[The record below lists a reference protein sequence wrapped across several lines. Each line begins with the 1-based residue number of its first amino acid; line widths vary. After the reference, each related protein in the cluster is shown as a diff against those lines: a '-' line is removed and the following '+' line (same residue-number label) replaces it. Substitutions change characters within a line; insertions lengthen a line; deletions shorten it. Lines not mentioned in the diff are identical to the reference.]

1 MPAVSRLSNEHTP
14 EAREFQGAE
23 WPATFAALKSRLS
36 ATGFPAFFRNK
47 SGAATCSSAL
57 TTDPTQRLAVMRL
70 CEREI
75 LIAEIRHRQRQHKAT
90 CSARAK
96 LRRLT
101 AELVA

>member
-1 MPAVSRLSNEHTP
+1 
-14 EAREFQGAE
+14 
-23 WPATFAALKSRLS
+23 
-36 ATGFPAFFRNK
+36 
-47 SGAATCSSAL
+47 
-57 TTDPTQRLAVMRL
+57 MRL

-90 CSARAK
+90 SFLADR